1 MHRIGRTGRAEKEGN
16 TILFFTE
23 KERPFKKKIEEL
35 MSFEIPMVNFPKEVK
50 ISSKL
55 IANERIAN
63 GLNKNENRNSKKIE
77 LAAGFHE
84 KKEKNLK
91 TNLGGSYRRTI
102 KKKYKKPQ
110 TRGDKTYHKKQKR
123 G

>member
-1 MHRIGRTGRAEKEGN
+1 MAY
-16 TILFFTE
+16 
-23 KERPFKKKIEEL
+23 
-35 MSFEIPMVNFPKEVK
+35 EIPMVDFPKEVE
-50 ISSKL
+50 ISLEL
-55 IANERIAN
+55 IAEERAEN

-77 LAAGFHE
+77 LTAGFHE

-110 TRGDKTYHKKQKR
+110 TRGDKTYHKRQKR

>member
-16 TILFFTE
+16 TILFSTE
-23 KERPFKKKIEEL
+23 KEQPFKKKIEEL
-35 MSFEIPMVNFPKEVK
+35 MAYEIPMVNFPKEVE
-50 ISSKL
+50 ISLEL
-55 IANERIAN
+55 IAEELGENE
-63 GLNKNENRNSKKIE
+63 LNKNENRNSKKIE
-77 LAAGFHE
+77 LAAGFHK

-91 TNLGGSYRRTI
+91 TNLGGSYRRII

-110 TRGDKTYHKKQKR
+110 TRGDKTYHKRQKR